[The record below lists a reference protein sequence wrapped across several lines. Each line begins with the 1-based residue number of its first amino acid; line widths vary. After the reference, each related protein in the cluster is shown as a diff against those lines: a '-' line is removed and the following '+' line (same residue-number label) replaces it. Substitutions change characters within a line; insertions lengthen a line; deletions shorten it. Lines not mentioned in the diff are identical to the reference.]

1 MNTISIQDIING
13 EFNYSSLP
21 VISYGQYGIDYV
33 DAVGVGKDKNIYL
46 ARTYEELTSVRQ
58 NQVYIQK
65 CICGISDLL
74 KMMRDIKYLLCSDIG
89 GDISVYVKD
98 FMGCVVPVKQVIE
111 DEDAA
116 RLVFVTEGRYIN
128 G

>member
-1 MNTISIQDIING
+1 MDSILLHDIFEG

-33 DAVGVGKDKNIYL
+33 DAVGVDKDKNIYL

-58 NQVYIQK
+58 NQVDIQK

-74 KMMRDIKYLLCSDIG
+74 KMMKDIKYLLCSDIG
-89 GDISVYVKD
+89 GNISVYVKD
-98 FMGCVVPVKQVIE
+98 FTGCVVPVKQVIE
-111 DEDAA
+111 DEDANKI
-116 RLVFVTEGRYIN
+116 VFVVER
-128 G
+128 